1 MDARRS
7 HEHPLTSGVSELLG
21 ALDTAGENDEWLEA
35 FLSDAERAVNVLRAA
50 QADAMVQLERN
61 ARAADASL
69 PADLAYL
76 AGRREE
82 GVVDQI
88 AIALTC
94 TRVAAAHRYEA
105 ARMADQMP
113 HVRAAWRRG
122 DIDEG
127 KVSVIGDALAT
138 CQVLDT
144 SGTVDGLET
153 SRLRDQLSG
162 DAVEHAV
169 AHTAPQTRAWLARR
183 VIAQDPAA
191 ARRRHERASGRRR
204 VTLHSLADGMAELV
218 ALLPAVQA
226 RRAFDTLG
234 AAAHSLDGKDD
245 ARSMDQRRADA
256 MVDLLCGRATPPTV
270 KVNVTVDLETLR
282 GTADR
287 PVELGGYGPVDSAT
301 LRWLLRDAELEFRRL
316 LIDDGTAVAV
326 DPTRYRPTP
335 DLAALIRARD
345 LTCRFPGC
353 RRTVTAT
360 RSGVD
365 LDHTVPWPAG
375 STIAQNLSSLCR
387 HHHRVKHA
395 PGWSVR
401 QEPDGVMVW
410 TTPGGRQVVT
420 RPWCYVDQDQPA
432 VQRAEGHS
440 APPDPGPD

>member
-1 MDARRS
+1 MNALQG
-7 HEHPLTSGVSELLG
+7 HERPLSSGVSALLRG
-21 ALDTAGENDEWLEA
+21 LGTTHKNDEWLEA
-35 FLSDAERAVNVLRAA
+35 FLGDAERAVNVLRAA
-50 QADAMVQLERN
+50 QAEAMVQLESN
-61 ARAADASL
+61 ARACDDAL
-69 PADLAYL
+69 RTDLAYL
-76 AGRREE
+76 SGRREE

-153 SRLRDQLSG
+153 SLLRDQLAG
-162 DAVEHAV
+162 DAVEHAA

-183 VIAQDPAA
+183 VIALDPATA
-191 ARRRHERASGRRR
+191 SRRHERASGGRRIA
-204 VTLHSLADGMAELV
+204 LHPLADGMAELV

-226 RRAFDTLG
+226 RRAFDTLS
-234 AAAHSLDGKDD
+234 AAAHALDGKDD
-245 ARSMDQRRADA
+245 ARTMDQRRADTL
-256 MVDLLCGRATPPTV
+256 VDLLCGRASPPTV
-270 KVNVTVDLETLR
+270 SVNVTVDLATLC

-287 PVELGGYGPVDSAT
+287 PSELGGYGPVDSST
-301 LRWLLRDAELEFRRL
+301 VRWLLRSGEVEFRRL
-316 LIDDGTAVAV
+316 VTDDGMAVAV
-326 DPTRYRPTP
+326 DATSYRPTP

-345 LTCRFPGC
+345 VTCRFPGC

-410 TTPGGRQVVT
+410 TTPGGHQVVT

-440 APPDPGPD
+440 APTDPGPD